1 MGTRSLKPELPTWG
15 CLSPRSCRPEQGSPP
30 PVARGA
36 AQRVVAHSRGAGDRE
51 GETPAASGRP
61 RLTPVTG
68 LPGLPSSSRPVPSG
82 PLPSASALGRAAGG
96 REPRAARLT
105 GQGQSRAPEAR
116 GSERLGRSQ
125 APAPPGVPAGRARRA
140 GPASLTRPAAV
151 GAHVAAPEPLRHGS
165 RFTCRE
171 PRDGRGGGCASALT
185 GPRAALAAA
194 LPSQRLAAP
203 AHCARAE
210 RRPAE
215 SCRSCDR
222 KGHASLSPS

>member
-1 MGTRSLKPELPTWG
+1 MGTRILKLELPTWG
-15 CLSPRSCRPEQGSPP
+15 CLNPRSCRPEQGSLHPWPVGRRSGRSRTRAGRETGKGNTCSLGPP
-30 PVARGA
+30 ASDSCHWPSGA
-36 AQRVVAHSRGAGDRE
+36 AEPVPSRPVRSPALRLCARPGRGRE
-51 GETPAASGRP
+51 GAPGRAADRLGTVSRP
-61 RLTPVTG
+61 GGPGVGATG
-68 LPGLPSSSRPVPSG
+68 PQSSSRPRG
-82 PLPSASALGRAAGG
+82 PPHR
-96 REPRAARLT
+96 
-105 GQGQSRAPEAR
+105 
-116 GSERLGRSQ
+116 
-125 APAPPGVPAGRARRA
+125 GVPTGRARRA

-203 AHCARAE
+203 ADCARAG

-215 SCRSCDR
+215 PLRVM
-222 KGHASLSPS
+222 